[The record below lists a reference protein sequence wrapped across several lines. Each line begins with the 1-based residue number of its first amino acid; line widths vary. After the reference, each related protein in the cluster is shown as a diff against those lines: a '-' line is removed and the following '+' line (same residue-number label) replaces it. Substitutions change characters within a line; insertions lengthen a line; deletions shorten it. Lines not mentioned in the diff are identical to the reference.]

1 MNLFARLF
9 KSKYD
14 DEQLVAHAQ
23 TALATD
29 PLLTDVTGVTVA
41 SAKGVIHLT
50 GTVHKVTEKDRV
62 EGVIRNALRTAG
74 LKHDHILNEIQVR

>member
-23 TALATD
+23 TALVD
-29 PLLTDVTGVTVA
+29 CHESFDDLG
-41 SAKGVIHLT
+41 
-50 GTVHKVTEKDRV
+50 
-62 EGVIRNALRTAG
+62 
-74 LKHDHILNEIQVR
+74 

>member
-9 KSKYD
+9 KKKYD
-14 DEQLVAHAQ
+14 DEQLVSHAQ
-23 TALATD
+23 NALAAD

-41 SAKGVIHLT
+41 SANGVIRLT
-50 GTVHKVTEKDRV
+50 GTVHKVTEKDRA
-62 EGVIRNALRTAG
+62 EGAIRSALRTAG

>member
-9 KSKYD
+9 KSKYN

-29 PLLTDVTGVTVA
+29 PLLTDVTGVTVT
-41 SAKGVIHLT
+41 STKGVIRLT
-50 GTVHKVTEKDRV
+50 GTVHKVTDKDRT

-74 LKHDHILNEIQVR
+74 LQHDHILNEIQVR